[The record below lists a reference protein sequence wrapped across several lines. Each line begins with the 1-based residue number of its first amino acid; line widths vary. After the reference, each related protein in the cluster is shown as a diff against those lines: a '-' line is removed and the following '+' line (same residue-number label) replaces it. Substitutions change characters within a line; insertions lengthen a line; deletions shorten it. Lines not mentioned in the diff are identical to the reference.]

1 VVCLCLCRRA
11 KKYSEAEKVKRVAD
25 ELELRE
31 RSKIDEERL
40 QIFQQKEAKFRAQQQ
55 AELAA
60 LLKRIDCRRRE
71 HLKQRELDSKRCVA
85 LPEPCAV
92 VSYAAVV
99 LLPCRSL
106 PLSLCHRVTCPS
118 RGVPSHLVTYCR
130 GRRRRLLQR
139 NRNVQ
144 AVLDSKQLVEAE
156 KRKTDVKL
164 ALSLARRPGDAPTP
178 DTASKS
184 GKVKGKKKSPSATAS
199 STE

>member
-1 VVCLCLCRRA
+1 VSVSVSVYVRVSACLCLYRRA

-85 LPEPCAV
+85 LPKPCAV
-92 VSYAAVV
+92 VSSAVAVV
-99 LLPCRSL
+99 LLPFRSL
-106 PLSLCHRVTCPS
+106 PLSIAWRH
-118 RGVPSHLVTYCR
+118 VPPRHLLPRTSSQAAATQP
-130 GRRRRLLQR
+130 QR
-139 NRNVQ
+139 
-144 AVLDSKQLVEAE
+144 
-156 KRKTDVKL
+156 
-164 ALSLARRPGDAPTP
+164 
-178 DTASKS
+178 AS
-184 GKVKGKKKSPSATAS
+184 GA
-199 STE
+199 